1 MIPDTMN
8 EERLWLLVRE
18 EDSQPAFDRVYYLH
32 VNPIF
37 ALIYKHIKSRQDA
50 EDLTQE
56 VFLDLWQK
64 RKEIIIQSSLFNYL
78 YSMARYKTLRYL
90 KVNAIKPESFDLL
103 AGNLEQMNPSLPG
116 TYTEKEIL
124 AIESSV
130 NEEIALLPA
139 QMKKVYQLN
148 TEAGMSI
155 REIADQLMISP
166 YTVKNHLAKV
176 RSRLRQTVSRLASL
190 FFSLL

>member
-1 MIPDTMN
+1 MNPDTMN
-8 EERLWLLVRE
+8 EESLWLLVQQ
-18 EDSQPAFDRVYYLH
+18 DSQAAFDRVYYLYI
-32 VNPIF
+32 NPIF
-37 ALIYKHIKSRQDA
+37 AAIYKHVNSRQDA

-64 RKEIIIQSSLFNYL
+64 RKEITIQHSLFNYL

-90 KVNAIKPESFDLL
+90 KVNAVKPESFELLL
-103 AGNLEQMNPSLPG
+103 ATLEQNMPALQD

-130 NEEIALLPA
+130 NGEIAVLPE

-155 REIADQLMISP
+155 QEIADQLLISP

-176 RSRLRQTVSRLASL
+176 RKRLRQTVSRLASL